1 MLFNL
6 LCPLC
11 GRQVVAC
18 LTSNHHVCSVWGKA
32 SHPTEGPAMSER
44 EQMELLVCPLST
56 TYMELTCKSLWRS
69 VIEQSQARITGK
81 GGEISTQEERWST
94 CLTGEDGKDGLP
106 WAFALL
112 RGLLELAI
120 GRPAFV
126 LVFLVSALIAIVEC
140 HPMSTVAAIFIIIA
154 VPTHRDLHG
163 LLAGAISQSRSRCNG
178 YRNLSPAPAFHLHI
192 ILPYFSMALWSLEV
206 GEWVGCGSLTEVE
219 ASS

>member
-1 MLFNL
+1 MW
-6 LCPLC
+6 
-11 GRQVVAC
+11 QVVAC

-56 TYMELTCKSLWRS
+56 TYMELTGKSLWRS

-106 WAFALL
+106 WVLLCFAKGFAWTGDWKTSL
-112 RGLLELAI
+112 RPTG
-120 GRPAFV
+120 F
-126 LVFLVSALIAIVEC
+126 FVSALIAIVEC

-178 YRNLSPAPAFHLHI
+178 L
-192 ILPYFSMALWSLEV
+192 
-206 GEWVGCGSLTEVE
+206 
-219 ASS
+219 